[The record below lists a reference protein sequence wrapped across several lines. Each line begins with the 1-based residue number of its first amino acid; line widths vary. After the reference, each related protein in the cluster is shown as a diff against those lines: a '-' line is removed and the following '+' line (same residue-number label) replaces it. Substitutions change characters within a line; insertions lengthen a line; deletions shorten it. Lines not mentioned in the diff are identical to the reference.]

1 MSVFGK
7 LVRAEDWDGLRAL
20 AQNRSAPELAH
31 AMHALTPAIAARVF
45 VELPSDAACEIFT
58 YLGTAQQ
65 RSILDRIDEPRT
77 AQLLAQMNPDDRTML
92 FEELS
97 ERELSSLL
105 SLLDEEERSEALMLL
120 GYPEESVGRIM
131 SPSFVPIEEGWTVKR
146 SLEHIR
152 SSGNDRTR
160 IEMVYVVDAQGVL
173 IDEVRLSDLVL
184 ADPRT
189 RVSSLVDRRVASLKP
204 TEDRER
210 AMSILKHY
218 DVFMIPVVDDEGVI
232 IGTVTADDVFDVAE
246 LEFTEDVHK
255 AGSVSPLQKR
265 YSHEGVVGLF
275 NARVGWLFAL
285 VFVSLVSSGVI
296 AHFEDVIAG
305 TIALAFFIPLLMA
318 TAGNTGSQSAT
329 IIVRAMATDDVRI
342 ADWWKVFSR
351 EILIGLLLGLAL
363 GILAYAL
370 GIFQSDH
377 RIGLIV
383 GLTMLTIIVV
393 SNLIGAILPFILSKL
408 KIDPA
413 VASAPL
419 ITSLSDAI
427 GLVIYFA
434 FAIMLLG

>member
-1 MSVFGK
+1 M
-7 LVRAEDWDGLRAL
+7 
-20 AQNRSAPELAH
+20 
-31 AMHALTPAIAARVF
+31 VF
-45 VELPSDAACEIFT
+45 VEIDEDVAGEVFT
-58 YLGTAQQ
+58 YL
-65 RSILDRIDEPRT
+65 DEPQQCEIIGALDESRVS
-77 AQLLAQMNPDDRTML
+77 ALLSGMSSDDRTML
-92 FEELS
+92 FEELPTRS
-97 ERELSSLL
+97 LERLL
-105 SLLDEEERSEALMLL
+105 SLLDAEEREEALMLL
-120 GYPEESVGRIM
+120 GYPDESVGRIM
-131 SPSFVPIEEGWTVKR
+131 SPSFVAIREDWTVKR
-146 SLEHIR
+146 ALDHVR
-152 SSGNDRTR
+152 ASGNDRTR
-160 IEMVYVVDAQGVL
+160 IEMVYLVDGEGVL

-184 ADPRT
+184 ASPRAK
-189 RVSSLVDRRVASLKP
+189 VSSLVDRRVASLKP

-218 DVFMIPVVDDEGVI
+218 DVFMIPVVDEEGVL
-232 IGTVTADDVFDVAE
+232 IGTVTADDVFDIAE

-255 AGSVSPLQKR
+255 AGSVLPLQNR
-265 YSHEGVVGLF
+265 YSRESVKSLF
-275 NARVGWLFAL
+275 TARVGWLFAL

-393 SNLIGAILPFILSKL
+393 SNLIGAILPFILSKF

-419 ITSLSDAI
+419 ITSLADAI
-427 GLVIYFA
+427 GLIIYFA
-434 FAIMLLG
+434 FAIMILG